1 MDPASV
7 SGGYVILLL
16 SSSKHVIPVSGWRS
30 VLRRSHT
37 YSPQTLDAARVLGL
51 RIAEGRRRRRW
62 TQAELCERAGVSKA
76 TLRNAERGEPTVAVG
91 VMFELATLV
100 GVELYGLPPRDLR
113 DLAVRESDRLAL
125 LPAHVYPRQVSV
137 DDNF

>member
-1 MDPASV
+1 M
-7 SGGYVILLL
+7 
-16 SSSKHVIPVSGWRS
+16 
-30 VLRRSHT
+30 RRSHT

-100 GVELYGLPPRDLR
+100 GVELYGLPPGDLR
-113 DLAVRESDRLAL
+113 NLVTREGDRLAL
-125 LPAHVYPRQVSV
+125 LPSHVYPRQASI
-137 DDNF
+137 DDDF

>member
-1 MDPASV
+1 M
-7 SGGYVILLL
+7 
-16 SSSKHVIPVSGWRS
+16 
-30 VLRRSHT
+30 RRSHT
-37 YSPQTLDAARVLGL
+37 YSPQTLDAAHVLGL

-100 GVELYGLPPRDLR
+100 GVELYGLPPGDLR
-113 DLAVRESDRLAL
+113 DLAARESDRLAL
-125 LPAHVYPRQVSV
+125 LPAHVYRRQVNV